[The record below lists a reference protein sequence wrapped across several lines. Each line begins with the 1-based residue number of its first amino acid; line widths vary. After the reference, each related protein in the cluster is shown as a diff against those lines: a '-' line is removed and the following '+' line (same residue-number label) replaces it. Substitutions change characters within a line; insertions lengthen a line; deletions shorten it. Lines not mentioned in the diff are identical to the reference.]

1 MLIESKE
8 ATALN
13 EVQIIVQNVKTD
25 KLYLHNVRDLI
36 GATSILKLPRKTS
49 F

>member
-25 KLYLHNVRDLI
+25 KLYLQNVRDF
-36 GATSILKLPRKTS
+36 ILNIWLVQTKIKWS
-49 F
+49 C